1 VAEEIAEA
9 MDRLSRAGTGAIIAV
24 EGDIGLEEF
33 ISSGVPM
40 EAKVSADL
48 LTTIFTPYSPLHDG
62 AVLVRGDRI
71 IGAGC
76 VLPLTQFK
84 VADKSLGTRHR
95 AALGLSEETD
105 ATVLVVSEETSTI
118 SVASHGLLHRHLTAP
133 QVRDLLSG
141 AISHLEGGERV
152 TASAS

>member
-1 VAEEIAEA
+1 MEGKVW
-9 MDRLSRAGTGAIIAV
+9 AG
-24 EGDIGLEEF
+24 L
-33 ISSGVPM
+33 VP
-40 EAKVSADL
+40 
-48 LTTIFTPYSPLHDG
+48 TIFAPYSPVHAG
-62 AVLVRGDRI
+62 AFLIRGAQI

-105 ATVLVVSEETSTI
+105 ATVLVVSEKTSTI
-118 SVASHGLLHRHLTAP
+118 SVASHGLLSRHLPPP

-141 AISHLEGGERV
+141 AVSHLEGGERV
-152 TASAS
+152 TQP